1 MARRTYIAPATI
13 FQRSAVI
20 DAVISINYGIV
31 FKPIKNDSFSPG
43 LYTSHVYGLA
53 VGRGGSR
60 RSWSSGQLACSTSN
74 KVVGSNRVTEDF

>member
-53 VGRGGSR
+53 VGRGGGVSKE
-60 RSWSSGQLACSTSN
+60 L
-74 KVVGSNRVTEDF
+74 E